1 MGSINLRE
9 VLKKRHYD
17 LLDIGENMNVAML
30 QVISGVRT
38 FAVATRLRK
47 CMGFVTFAETYLL
60 VESGKRGKRNDVY
73 VSLPRSR
80 SSLSRRTVKMKGEE
94 QRK

>member
-9 VLKKRHYD
+9 ILKRIHYD
-17 LLDIGENMNVAML
+17 LLDIGENMNGAML
-30 QVISGVRT
+30 QVISGVRR

-80 SSLSRRTVKMKGEE
+80 SSFLDR
-94 QRK
+94 Q